1 MADFVHPVN
10 VLEVLEDVEFPA
22 TVVEMVA
29 FAEDNDASEEVLDMI
44 RAMEER
50 EYESIQDVNRH
61 LNVIAVEEGEEN
73 IYSSASDGGIDDVRK
88 EKNANDDDSIDRA
101 GHQLKNWAASGRGD
115 KAGEAA

>member
-22 TVVEMVA
+22 TVPELVA
-29 FAEDNDASEEVLDMI
+29 FAEDNDASEEVLDI
-44 RAMEER
+44 IQAMEER

-61 LNVIAVEEGEEN
+61 LNQIAVEEGEEN
-73 IYSSASDGGIDDVRK
+73 LYGSAAESGIDAVRK
-88 EKNANDDDSIDRA
+88 EPEAADDVNIAST

-115 KAGEAA
+115 IA